1 MSEAFPATA
10 ATADASRPAC
20 PGALGAG
27 PVLAVKIPVVKIL
40 VEERRLRR
48 SEPYT
53 QIPNKRTKA
62 LSAGAPRALVRIIGF
77 TSSPATLRQ
86 LNGKEGT
93 VLAFDASESK
103 YDVMINE
110 TSLVYR
116 IKAKFLDPLDNAL
129 FENTKFPEPKR
140 KPDDSKR
147 SDRGTRVLIHDPDG
161 SEFNDKYGNA
171 LQVTCD
177 GGPRRFKVR
186 LDGYDTAL
194 FFDGASVIPL
204 SPERFDRVIDKAL
217 AKRVAE
223 TARLSASNRNS
234 GDAATAETSSASQTA
249 AETLYSPG
257 DYLPG

>member
-1 MSEAFPATA
+1 M
-10 ATADASRPAC
+10 
-20 PGALGAG
+20 
-27 PVLAVKIPVVKIL
+27 LAVKIPVVKIP

-53 QIPNKRTKA
+53 QIPNKRTSGA
-62 LSAGAPRALVRIIGF
+62 EAPRVLVRIIGF

-110 TSLVYR
+110 TSLAYR
-116 IKAKFLDPLDNAL
+116 IKAKILDPLDNAL

-140 KPDDSKR
+140 KPDDPKR

-161 SEFNDKYGNA
+161 SEFNDKYGSA

-186 LDGYDTAL
+186 LDGYDAAL
-194 FFDGASVIPL
+194 FFDEASVIPL